1 MASDVRNLIKLQ
13 NDATWKKLS
22 DDGVIVGY
30 GKLDLDWLNL
40 NYNHNEGTEQYAYV
54 KHFPAEY
61 VKFRILDPTKRMKD
75 IQKNLMDS
83 IEKLFDNA
91 KTSLGKLPLSPAK
104 KEEIKK
110 DTVTSPP
117 KTDNGTTIASD
128 GISIELILEG
138 IKFFFGMTRAIND
151 TIGAIGDEMMSANLN
166 ADGSLTY
173 IVADYYHGT
182 ARNIDHVG
190 AGAIFGGHK
199 NDVETVGKRILSLS
213 STDKNRVEI
222 QSKTKTTLPFIG
234 LNN

>member
-1 MASDVRNLIKLQ
+1 MASDVRDLVRLQ
-13 NDATWKKLS
+13 KDATWKKLS

-40 NYNHNEGTEQYAYV
+40 NHNHNEATEQYAYV

-83 IEKLFDNA
+83 IQKLFDNA
-91 KTSLGKLPLSPAK
+91 SKSLEKLPLSPTK

-110 DTVTSPP
+110 DTITSPP
-117 KTDNGTTIASD
+117 KTDNKVIIAND
-128 GISIELILEG
+128 AFIVGLIMDG
-138 IKFFFGMTRAIND
+138 IKFIWGITCSINEYS
-151 TIGAIGDEMMSANLN
+151 GSIGDQIISANLN

-173 IVADYYHGT
+173 VVADYYHGT
-182 ARNIDHVG
+182 AKNIEHVG
-190 AGAIFGGHK
+190 VGALFGGHK
-199 NDVETVGKRILSLS
+199 DHVESVGKKIQALS

-222 QSKTKTTLPFIG
+222 KSKTKITLPFIG
-234 LNN
+234 LKN